1 MSFIKPDYKKFPA
14 LSLKKIV
21 SNSLF
26 TKSTIIVLNAAN
38 EIAVDNFLKKNIKFD
53 DIVKTVKKTIY
64 KFNHTEIKTLKDI
77 LSVDYEARLL
87 TNKIIN
93 KNN

>member
-1 MSFIKPDYKKFPA
+1 MNFIRPDYKKFPA
-14 LSLKKIV
+14 LSLKKMV
-21 SNSLF
+21 TDSSF
-26 TKSTIIVLNAAN
+26 TKSTTIVLNAAN
-38 EIAVDNFLKKNIKFD
+38 EIAVENFLKKNIKFN

>member
-1 MSFIKPDYKKFPA
+1 M
-14 LSLKKIV
+14 
-21 SNSLF
+21 
-26 TKSTIIVLNAAN
+26 NAAN
-38 EIAVDNFLKKNIKFD
+38 EIAVENFLKKNIKFN

>member
-1 MSFIKPDYKKFPA
+1 MKSK
-14 LSLKKIV
+14 LLQKKIV

-26 TKSTIIVLNAAN
+26 IKSTIIVLNAAN

-53 DIVKTVKKTIY
+53 DIVKIIKKTIY
-64 KFNHTEIKTLKDI
+64 NFNHIEVKTLKNI

-87 TNKIIN
+87 TNKIIQRN
-93 KNN
+93 K